1 MSTCK
6 ERLSKVE
13 SYGSTHVEVH
23 YWNWV
28 GASPPKHQ
36 NKNKINWDRLSCVR
50 HQFRSWKLTQY
61 PMEVFSELSF
71 LSSIV
76 AVVFFLLPS
85 HKRTN
90 VKNTERA
97 ATMMPFNRILSKI
110 TLHSS
115 SWEANS
121 IVFSGQTHVF
131 LAHIYIYIYVYILYL
146 YVYMYIIYI
155 LYISSY
161 TYIYIILYILYY
173 IYYIIYIILYILYIV
188 IYTYIYIFIYFYLCI

>member
-1 MSTCK
+1 
-6 ERLSKVE
+6 
-13 SYGSTHVEVH
+13 
-23 YWNWV
+23 
-28 GASPPKHQ
+28 
-36 NKNKINWDRLSCVR
+36 
-50 HQFRSWKLTQY
+50 
-61 PMEVFSELSF
+61 MEVFSELSF

-121 IVFSGQTHVF
+121 IVSSGQTHVF
-131 LAHIYIYIYVYILYL
+131 LAHIYIYICIYYI
-146 YVYMYIIYI
+146 YMYICILYIYIYIYIILYIYIYIYI
-155 LYISSY
+155 LYILY
-161 TYIYIILYILYY
+161 YIYITLYILYY
-173 IYYIIYIILYILYIV
+173 IYYILLYIRI
-188 IYTYIYIFIYFYLCI
+188 YIYIFIYFYLCI

>member
-1 MSTCK
+1 
-6 ERLSKVE
+6 
-13 SYGSTHVEVH
+13 
-23 YWNWV
+23 
-28 GASPPKHQ
+28 
-36 NKNKINWDRLSCVR
+36 
-50 HQFRSWKLTQY
+50 
-61 PMEVFSELSF
+61 MEVFSELSF

-121 IVFSGQTHVF
+121 IVSSGQTHVF
-131 LAHIYIYIYVYILYL
+131 LAHIYIYIYVYIISICI
-146 YVYMYIIYI
+146 YVYYIYIIYI
-155 LYISSY
+155 YIILYI
-161 TYIYIILYILYY
+161 YIYIILYILYY

-188 IYTYIYIFIYFYLCI
+188 IYTYIYIYIYLLLFMYIILQYITYTSSP

>member
-1 MSTCK
+1 
-6 ERLSKVE
+6 
-13 SYGSTHVEVH
+13 
-23 YWNWV
+23 
-28 GASPPKHQ
+28 
-36 NKNKINWDRLSCVR
+36 
-50 HQFRSWKLTQY
+50 
-61 PMEVFSELSF
+61 MEVFSELSF

-121 IVFSGQTHVF
+121 IVSSGQTHVF
-131 LAHIYIYIYVYILYL
+131 LAHIYIYIYICIYYI
-146 YVYMYIIYI
+146 YMYICILYIIYI
-155 LYISSY
+155 YISSY
-161 TYIYIILYILYY
+161 TYIYIYIILYILYY

-188 IYTYIYIFIYFYLCI
+188 IYTYIYIYFYLCI